1 MDGWCVRSG
10 AAGPRRSSI
19 AAVSD
24 EPLRAARPAD
34 RTDGHAA
41 DVAAAVLGHPAVIR
55 LDGGPF
61 GSIASYLPGA
71 RLAGVRVGVGQEPTQ
86 VAVVVRV
93 GRPFPGLADEI
104 AGRVRS
110 VLGPVG
116 VEVTFS
122 DVGAA
127 DADSPSARPERPA

>member
-1 MDGWCVRSG
+1 MT
-10 AAGPRRSSI
+10 
-19 AAVSD
+19 D
-24 EPLRAARPAD
+24 EPVHASIRPV
-34 RTDGHAA
+34 DGPDAHAA

-61 GSIASYLPGA
+61 GSIASYLPGHH
-71 RLAGVRVGVGQEPTQ
+71 LAGVRVGLADEPTE
-86 VAVVVRV
+86 VAVVVRL
-93 GRPFPGLADEI
+93 GHPFPGLADEI

-110 VLGPVG
+110 VLGPVA

-127 DADSPSARPERPA
+127 DAVSVPARQEPWAGRRALWHRGTGADGPA

>member
-1 MDGWCVRSG
+1 M
-10 AAGPRRSSI
+10 
-19 AAVSD
+19 SD
-24 EPLRAARPAD
+24 QPARAAD
-34 RTDGHAA
+34 RSAARAA

-61 GSIASYLPGA
+61 GSIASYLPGR
-71 RLAGVRVGVGQEPTQ
+71 RLAGVRVGTGEEPTE
-86 VAVVVRV
+86 VAVVVRL
-93 GRPFPGLADEI
+93 GHPFPGLADEI

-127 DADSPSARPERPA
+127 DAASPPAR